1 MPKFTI
7 KTLGCKVNQ
16 YESEAIGK
24 ELQTSGWLAVQT
36 EEPSDLCIINTCTV
50 TQKAAMQSRQ
60 AVRQAIRANPG
71 ARIVVTGCYAQTEA
85 DELKK
90 IDGVHDVIGHA
101 GKHQI
106 GSIFKSLKEE
116 KETAPISVCSDMR
129 NEIQFKQ
136 FSEAAYGTRTRPFL
150 KIQDGCDSFCTYCI
164 VPFARGPSRSMALN
178 DVLEHIRQLGNA
190 GYHEVVLTGVHLGN
204 YGIDLIPKASLY
216 DVLRRI
222 DESNLVQRVRL
233 SSIEPL
239 ELSNEILKL
248 VSTSRCFCQHF
259 HIPLQS
265 GDDDI
270 LKKMRRPYTHNYFHD
285 LVLKINNCIPVA
297 AVGVDVLVGFPGET
311 VEAFENT
318 YNLIRVLPV
327 AYLHVFPFSA
337 RPGTPASKFADKIPS
352 EEIKTRCE
360 RMRNLGAEKRL
371 KFYQGFVG
379 QTMDVLIEETRDTKT
394 GFLKGI
400 TSNYIPVLV
409 DASDEHQN
417 TIVPVRIEKLI
428 EANQPFGTMRPQT

>member
-1 MPKFTI
+1 
-7 KTLGCKVNQ
+7 
-16 YESEAIGK
+16 
-24 ELQTSGWLAVQT
+24 
-36 EEPSDLCIINTCTV
+36 
-50 TQKAAMQSRQ
+50 
-60 AVRQAIRANPG
+60 
-71 ARIVVTGCYAQTEA
+71 
-85 DELKK
+85 
-90 IDGVHDVIGHA
+90 
-101 GKHQI
+101 
-106 GSIFKSLKEE
+106 
-116 KETAPISVCSDMR
+116 
-129 NEIQFKQ
+129 
-136 FSEAAYGTRTRPFL
+136 
-150 KIQDGCDSFCTYCI
+150 
-164 VPFARGPSRSMALN
+164 MALN
-178 DVLEHIRQLGNA
+178 DVLEHTRQLGNA

-248 VSTSRCFCQHF
+248 VSTSRRFCRHF

-270 LKKMRRPYTHNYFHD
+270 LKKMRRPYTRNYFHD

-337 RPGTPASKFADKIPS
+337 RSGTPASKYTDKIPS
-352 EEIKTRCE
+352 NVIKARCE
-360 RMRNLGAEKRL
+360 RMRNLGDEKRL

-379 QTMDVLIEETRDTKT
+379 QTLDVLIEETRDSKT

-409 DASDEHQN
+409 DASDNHQN
-417 TIVPVRIEKLI
+417 TIVPVRIEKLTK
-428 EANQPFGTMRPQT
+428 ANQPLGTMRPQT

>member
-1 MPKFTI
+1 
-7 KTLGCKVNQ
+7 
-16 YESEAIGK
+16 
-24 ELQTSGWLAVQT
+24 
-36 EEPSDLCIINTCTV
+36 
-50 TQKAAMQSRQ
+50 MQSRQ
-60 AVRQAIRANPG
+60 AVRQAIRANPA
-71 ARIVVTGCYAQTEA
+71 ARIVVTGCYAQTAAE
-85 DELKK
+85 ELHRIK
-90 IDGVHDVIGHA
+90 GVDDVIGHA
-101 GKHQI
+101 DKHKI
-106 GSIFKSLKEE
+106 GSMFRSFE
-116 KETAPISVCSDMR
+116 KDNNSHPNSICANVLDEH
-129 NEIQFKQ
+129 QFRK
-136 FSEAAYGTRTRPFL
+136 FSETVYGMRTRPFL

-248 VSTSRCFCQHF
+248 ISTSRRFCRHF

-265 GDDDI
+265 GDDDL
-270 LKKMRRPYTHNYFHD
+270 LKKMRRPYTRNYFHD
-285 LVLKINNCIPVA
+285 LVLKINNCIPDA
-297 AVGVDVLVGFPGET
+297 AIGVDVLVGFPGET

-318 YNLIRVLPV
+318 YNLIRVLPI

-352 EEIKTRCE
+352 DVIKRRCE
-360 RMRNLGAEKRL
+360 RMRNLGDQKRL
-371 KFYQGFVG
+371 KFYRGFVSR
-379 QTMDVLIEETRDTKT
+379 TLDVLIEETRDSKT
-394 GFLKGI
+394 GLLKGI
-400 TSNYIPVLV
+400 SSNYIPVFI
-409 DASDEHQN
+409 DASDDHMN
-417 TIVPVRIEKLI
+417 RIVQVKIE
-428 EANQPFGTMRPQT
+428 QPIKNKQPYASIQPSRSVKASESI